1 MEIKEYAQL
10 MTDEEKRQLAMF
22 RSLPRPLQEWWE
34 KKVFLAFAMA
44 GREPDYVEAWFN
56 LSVADRWKL
65 IGYLVAES
73 VPSQSLKLPVIKTSE
88 MRALK
93 SASPASN
100 PSPSI
105 STPSSKLF
113 DLKDLIKED
122 KRSLYPHAAFFCPS
136 GWGKDY
142 NSSKLIAQAEG
153 EIIAC
158 LIKEPEIWRS
168 HCPQAR
174 IVCNGYDV
182 SEIEKVLAEVSDRN
196 ESRMMN
202 GEPKTP
208 LTVVFSDYPS
218 IVEGIKDITQNY
230 VGRILRDAR
239 SNKIR
244 FWFLTHERN
253 IAALDMEGRS
263 DLLRNITMVRGG
275 DFALEH
281 AGSLLKTGLLT
292 KEDIQFLNSCD
303 RPCIVGNIPSI
314 IS

>member
-1 MEIKEYAQL
+1 MDDLIFPEDPLDAYCDLPQEVRL
-10 MTDEEKRQLAMF
+10 WFEKPLA
-22 RSLPRPLQEWWE
+22 
-34 KKVFLAFAMA
+34 V
-44 GREPDYVEAWFN
+44 
-56 LSVADRWKL
+56 
-65 IGYLVAES
+65 
-73 VPSQSLKLPVIKTSE
+73 SQMKDGI
-88 MRALK
+88 
-93 SASPASN
+93 
-100 PSPSI
+100 
-105 STPSSKLF
+105 TPSFSDFWESLTLAEQWQLVGDLIEQSAPLDRPCPKIVLKKRAAPLRTTSLLNKEHDCVPVPVSQPSKLF
-113 DLKDLIKED
+113 DLTNLISED

-142 NSSKLIAQAEG
+142 NSSKLIAQADG

-158 LIKEPEIWRS
+158 LIKEPEIWQK

-182 SEIEKVLAEVSDRN
+182 SEIEKVLVEVSDRN

-208 LTVVFSDYPS
+208 LTVIFSDYPS
-218 IVEGIKDITQNY
+218 IVEGIKDITQKY

-303 RPCIVGNIPSI
+303 RPCIVGNTPAKL
-314 IS
+314 